1 MKLNMFY
8 FVQSFSITK
17 ILLDNGGSC
26 TSSSYLSHWVEFVEI
41 YSQVT
46 IFLSCKFSL
55 VMHIY
60 IECYQVMAFY
70 PFLHSTY
77 HTLYTSLYNFD
88 AKALDNCVFLIRFW
102 YLVLYIFSGCNFK

>member
-46 IFLSCKFSL
+46 IFLSCKFTSRN
-55 VMHIY
+55 
-60 IECYQVMAFY
+60 AN
-70 PFLHSTY
+70 
-77 HTLYTSLYNFD
+77 LYGDLSSNDL
-88 AKALDNCVFLIRFW
+88 LSIP
-102 YLVLYIFSGCNFK
+102 IIH